1 MTIKKSIILFLSSTF
16 FHYLLIFFFIKK
28 FNLKKNNLFILSSF
42 RWKKD
47 LEVLEDSSEFN
58 LIDFKQSELS
68 LINNFYQFS
77 SSNIKVK
84 RNFKIF
90 VKIFSKLFRV
100 SAFVSCS
107 CLYRVEKNLSIFV
120 HNLFK

>member
-1 MTIKKSIILFLSSTF
+1 MTIKNQSYYFYRQPFSTT
-16 FHYLLIFFFIKK
+16 YYFFFIKK

-47 LEVLEDSSEFN
+47 LEVLENSSEFN

-68 LINNFYQFS
+68 FINNFYQFS

-84 RNFKIF
+84 EILKYLLKYFQNSLEFQL
-90 VKIFSKLFRV
+90 LFPAHV
-100 SAFVSCS
+100 YIE
-107 CLYRVEKNLSIFV
+107 LKKNC
-120 HNLFK
+120 